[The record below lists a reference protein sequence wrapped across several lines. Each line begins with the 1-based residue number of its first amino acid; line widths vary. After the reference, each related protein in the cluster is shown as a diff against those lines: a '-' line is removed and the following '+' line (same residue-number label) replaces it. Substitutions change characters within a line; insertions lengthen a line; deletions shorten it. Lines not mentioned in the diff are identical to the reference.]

1 MSSIGSE
8 IRKARLERGMSQSQL
23 ARRSGV
29 TQGLITRLETGR
41 TKHTAEKNVNA
52 LMKALGNAEKDA
64 PSNRPDSANQR
75 SFAEAVR
82 EARNSLGWSRATLA
96 RRAKVSEGTIMN
108 VESGKSTSPS
118 AATKKRLKRAL
129 GLKGLTTSNRQKRKS
144 TSSGAS
150 TKQAEQ
156 DHEMGR
162 IKEPDL
168 EAAIRISARYEFSP
182 AAHKAIIDVLLGR
195 RPVESLPNG
204 AAEILAGLI
213 AVCSTE

>member
-1 MSSIGSE
+1 MSLIGRE
-8 IRKARLERGMSQSQL
+8 IRKARLERGMSQGQL
-23 ARRSGV
+23 AKRSGV

-41 TKHTAEKNVNA
+41 TKRTAAKNVNA
-52 LMKALGNAEKDA
+52 LMKALGNADRDA
-64 PSNRPDSANQR
+64 PSNRPDSGNQK
-75 SFAEAVR
+75 SFAEVVR
-82 EARNSLGWSRATLA
+82 EARESLGWSRATLA

-108 VESGKSTSPS
+108 VESGKSISPS

-129 GLKGLTTSNRQKRKS
+129 GLKGLAASKRQYGKS
-144 TSSGAS
+144 ASSGAPA
-150 TKQAEQ
+150 KQAEQ
-156 DHEMGR
+156 DHEIGR

-168 EAAIRISARYEFSP
+168 EAAIRLSARYEFSP

-195 RPVESLPNG
+195 RPFESLPNG